1 MVRFRTLGCYPLTGA
16 VESSATTLPEIIQ
29 EMLLTRTSERQGRVI
44 DHDQAGS
51 MEETSGLFL
60 RVRSMSHQSDLISE
74 DILAYLG
81 QHERK
86 ELLRFLTCGNVDDGK
101 STLIGRLLHDSKMIY
116 EDHLEAITRDSKKVG
131 TTGDDVDLALLVD
144 GLQAEREQGITI
156 DVAYRY
162 FSTAKRK
169 FIIADTPG
177 HEQYTR
183 NMATGA
189 STCDLAIILIDA
201 RYGVQTQTRRHSFI
215 ASLLGIRHIVVAI
228 NKMDLKD
235 FDQGVFEQIKADYLA
250 FAEKIGLKTSSL
262 HFVPMSAL
270 KGDNVVNKSERSP
283 WYAGQSLMEILE
295 TVEIAAD
302 RNLDDMRFPVQYVN
316 RPNLNFRGF
325 AGTLASGVVRKGDEV
340 VALPSGKGS
349 KVKSIVTFEGELEQA
364 GPGQAVTLTL
374 EDEIDV
380 SRGDMLVH
388 ADNRPLVTDGFDAML
403 VWMAEEPMLPGKKYD
418 IKRATSY
425 VPGSIPSI
433 VHKVDVNT
441 LERTPGSELKL
452 NEIARVKVSLDAP
465 IALDGY
471 EQNRTTGAFIVI
483 DRLTNGTVGAG
494 MIVSAPPA
502 AHGSSAHHGSNAHV
516 TREERAGRFGQQPA
530 TVLFSG
536 LSGAGKSTLAYA
548 VAQAVRYG
556 PRGLRAGRAEPAPR
570 PEQGV
575 AAGPRRT
582 HRELA
587 AYRPCRQAVQRGRVD
602 QPLRLRRAERGRA
615 RAGQGADR
623 RRAPDH
629 RLCRRRR
636 RSAAN
641 AIPRG
646 CMRRARTISPASP
659 SLRRAAGCRPGDRYP
674 VAERRGRREAGA
686 RPVARTPGDLI
697 VSQP

>member
-1 MVRFRTLGCYPLTGA
+1 
-16 VESSATTLPEIIQ
+16 
-29 EMLLTRTSERQGRVI
+29 
-44 DHDQAGS
+44 
-51 MEETSGLFL
+51 
-60 RVRSMSHQSDLISE
+60 MSHQSDLISE
-74 DILAYLG
+74 DILAYLA

-116 EDHLEAITRDSKKVG
+116 EDHLEAITKDSKKVG
-131 TTGDDVDLALLVD
+131 TTGDDIDLALLVD

-201 RYGVQTQTRRHSFI
+201 RYGVQTQTKRHSFI
-215 ASLLGIRHIVVAI
+215 ASLLGIKHIVVAV

-250 FAEKIGLKTSSL
+250 FAEKISL
-262 HFVPMSAL
+262 RPTTLEFVPMSAL

-283 WYAGQSLMEILE
+283 WYTGQSLMEILE
-295 TVEIAAD
+295 TVEVAGD
-302 RNLDDMRFPVQYVN
+302 RNFDDLRFPVQYVN

-325 AGTLASGVVRKGDEV
+325 AGTLASGIVRKGDEV
-340 VALPSGKGS
+340 LALPSGKS
-349 KVKSIVTFEGELEQA
+349 SRVKSIVTFEGELEQA
-364 GPGQAVTLTL
+364 GPGQAITLTL

-388 ADNRPLVTDGFDAML
+388 ADNRPLVTDSFEAML
-403 VWMAEEPMLPGKKYD
+403 VWMGEEPMLPGKKYD

-433 VHKVDVNT
+433 VHRVDVNT
-441 LERTPGSELKL
+441 LEQGPASELKL
-452 NEIARVKVSLDAP
+452 NEIGRVKVALDAP

-471 EQNRTTGAFIVI
+471 EYNRTTGAFIII

-494 MIVSAPPA
+494 MIIADPV
-502 AHGSSAHHGSNAHV
+502 AHGGGQHGRLAHV
-516 TREERAGRFGQQPA
+516 STEERASRFGQQPA
-530 TVLFSG
+530 TVLFTG

-548 VAQAVRYG
+548 VERKLFDMGRAVYVLDGQNLRHDLNK
-556 PRGLRAGRAEPAPR
+556 GLPQDRAGRAE
-570 PEQGV
+570 
-575 AAGPRRT
+575 
-582 HRELA
+582 
-587 AYRPCRQAVQRGRVD
+587 
-602 QPLRLRRAERGRA
+602 
-615 RAGQGADR
+615 
-623 RRAPDH
+623 
-629 RLCRRRR
+629 
-636 RSAAN
+636 N
-641 AIPRG
+641 W
-646 CMRRARTISPASP
+646 
-659 SLRRAAGCRPGDRYP
+659 RRAAHVARQFNEAGLIALAAFVAPDAEGREQAKALIGSERALTVYVQASPQVC
-674 VAERRGRREAGA
+674 AERDPQGLYAAGGDNIPGEGFPYDVPLNADLVIDTQTQSVEEGVKAVLDLLRSRGA
-686 RPVARTPGDLI
+686 I
-697 VSQP
+697 

>member
-1 MVRFRTLGCYPLTGA
+1 
-16 VESSATTLPEIIQ
+16 
-29 EMLLTRTSERQGRVI
+29 
-44 DHDQAGS
+44 
-51 MEETSGLFL
+51 
-60 RVRSMSHQSDLISE
+60 MSHQSDLISQ
-74 DILAYLG
+74 DIHAYLA

-116 EDHLEAITRDSKKVG
+116 EDHLEAITRDSKKSG
-131 TTGDDVDLALLVD
+131 TTGEEVDLALLVD

-201 RYGVQTQTRRHSFI
+201 RYGVQTQTKRHSFI
-215 ASLLGIRHIVVAI
+215 ASLLGIKHIVVAI

-250 FAEKIGLKTSSL
+250 FAEKINLRPSTL
-262 HFVPMSAL
+262 EFVPMSAL

-283 WYAGQSLMEILE
+283 WYTGQSLMEILE
-295 TVEIAAD
+295 SVEVAGD
-302 RNLDDMRFPVQYVN
+302 RNFDDLRFPVQYVN

-325 AGTLASGVVRKGDEV
+325 AGTLASGIVRKGDEV
-340 VALPSGKGS
+340 IALPSGKGS
-349 KVKSIVTFEGELEQA
+349 RVKSIVTFEGELEQA
-364 GPGQAVTLTL
+364 GPGQAITLTL

-388 ADNRPLVTDGFDAML
+388 ADNRPQVVDTFDAML

-425 VPGSIPSI
+425 VPGSIASI
-433 VHKVDVNT
+433 THRVDVNT
-441 LERTPGSELKL
+441 LEQGAASSLQL
-452 NEIARVKVSLDAP
+452 NEIGKVKVALDAP

-471 EQNRTTGAFIVI
+471 EHNRTTGAFIVI

-494 MIVSAPPA
+494 MIIADA
-502 AHGSSAHHGSNAHV
+502 SSGAHHADSGHV
-516 TREERAGRFGQQPA
+516 STEERAARLGQQPA

-548 VAQAVRYG
+548 LERKLFDMGRAVYVLDGQNLRHDLNK
-556 PRGLRAGRAEPAPR
+556 GLPQDRAGRAE
-570 PEQGV
+570 
-575 AAGPRRT
+575 
-582 HRELA
+582 
-587 AYRPCRQAVQRGRVD
+587 
-602 QPLRLRRAERGRA
+602 
-615 RAGQGADR
+615 
-623 RRAPDH
+623 
-629 RLCRRRR
+629 
-636 RSAAN
+636 N
-641 AIPRG
+641 W
-646 CMRRARTISPASP
+646 
-659 SLRRAAGCRPGDRYP
+659 RRAAHVARQFNEAGLIALAAFVAPDAEGREQAKVLIG
-674 VAERRGRREAGA
+674 AERLITVYVQASPQACAERDPQGLYAAAGDNIPGESFPYDVPLDADLVIDTQSVSVEEGVKQVLAVLRTRGA
-686 RPVARTPGDLI
+686 I
-697 VSQP
+697 

>member
-1 MVRFRTLGCYPLTGA
+1 
-16 VESSATTLPEIIQ
+16 
-29 EMLLTRTSERQGRVI
+29 
-44 DHDQAGS
+44 
-51 MEETSGLFL
+51 
-60 RVRSMSHQSDLISE
+60 MSHQSDLISE
-74 DILAYLG
+74 DILAYLA

-116 EDHLEAITRDSKKVG
+116 EDHLEAISRDSKKVG
-131 TTGDDVDLALLVD
+131 TTGDDIDLALLVD

-169 FIIADTPG
+169 FIISDTPG

-201 RYGVQTQTRRHSFI
+201 RYGVQTQTKRHSFI
-215 ASLLGIRHIVVAI
+215 ASLLGIKHIVVAV

-235 FDQGVFEQIKADYLA
+235 FDQDVFEQIKADYLA
-250 FAEKIGLKTSSL
+250 FADKIGLKPTTL

-283 WYAGQSLMEILE
+283 WYDGQSLMEILE
-295 TVEIAAD
+295 TVEVAGD
-302 RNLDDMRFPVQYVN
+302 RNFDDLRFPVQYVN

-325 AGTLASGVVRKGDEV
+325 AGTLASGIVRKGDEV
-340 VALPSGKGS
+340 MALPSGKTS
-349 KVKSIVTFEGELEQA
+349 RVKSIVTFEGELEHA
-364 GPGQAVTLTL
+364 GPGQAITLTL

-388 ADNRPLVTDGFDAML
+388 ADNRPQVTDSFEAML
-403 VWMAEEPMLPGKKYD
+403 VWMGEEPMLPGKKYD

-433 VHKVDVNT
+433 VHRVDVNT
-441 LERTPGSELKL
+441 LEQGAASELKL
-452 NEIARVKVSLDAP
+452 NEIGRVKVALDAP

-471 EQNRTTGAFIVI
+471 EYNRTTGAFIVI

-494 MIVSAPPA
+494 MIIADPI
-502 AHGSSAHHGSNAHV
+502 AHGGGQHGRLAHV
-516 TREERAGRFGQQPA
+516 STEERAARFGQQPA

-548 VAQAVRYG
+548 VERKLFDMGRAVYVLDGQNLRHDLNK
-556 PRGLRAGRAEPAPR
+556 GLPQDRAGRAE
-570 PEQGV
+570 
-575 AAGPRRT
+575 
-582 HRELA
+582 
-587 AYRPCRQAVQRGRVD
+587 
-602 QPLRLRRAERGRA
+602 
-615 RAGQGADR
+615 
-623 RRAPDH
+623 
-629 RLCRRRR
+629 
-636 RSAAN
+636 N
-641 AIPRG
+641 W
-646 CMRRARTISPASP
+646 
-659 SLRRAAGCRPGDRYP
+659 RRAAH
-674 VAERRGRREAGA
+674 VARQFNEAGMIA
-686 RPVARTPGDLI
+686 LAAFVAPDAEGREQAKALIGGERLVTVYVQASPQVCRERDPQGLYAAGGDNIPGEGFPYDVPLDADLVI
-697 VSQP
+697 DTQTQSVEEGVKAVLDLLRSRGAI